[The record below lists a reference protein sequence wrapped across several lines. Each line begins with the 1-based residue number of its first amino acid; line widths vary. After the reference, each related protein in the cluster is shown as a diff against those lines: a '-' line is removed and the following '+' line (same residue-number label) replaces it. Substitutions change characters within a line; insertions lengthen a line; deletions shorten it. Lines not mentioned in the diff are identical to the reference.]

1 MPGAVRVK
9 TSDNEKKSY
18 QHRQERW
25 VQKRKL
31 RNETITKLAEKQTN
45 EKQVKEIP
53 DVKPKNQVT
62 RSFSQ
67 SNRESISIKT
77 TLADLSQR
85 VTTLE
90 SEIKLLKTTSIEKPT
105 TSPLDMFVNELINGK
120 QKDHDDDR
128 RNADR
133 DDDRRSEARDDS
145 RNDMLTESKEQCT
158 PVDETPLNS
167 NPDSDEEFVLAGT
180 EIESRPKTKPPVKI
194 V

>member
-67 SNRESISIKT
+67 SNRESSSIKT

-120 QKDHDDDR
+120 QKD
-128 RNADR
+128 R
-133 DDDRRSEARDDS
+133 DDDRRREARDDS